1 MKKDLATA
9 IGTAL
14 ISAVVAY
21 FLSNLLIVPMVAPIE
36 EQKIKQIDS
45 NFSLGIATPSSEV
58 FNYRSL
64 NPTVEVYVGDCKELN
79 EYGEC
84 IDEETL
90 QSLNDVVEGG
100 SNQGTQ

>member
-14 ISAVVAY
+14 IGAIAAFFICNL
-21 FLSNLLIVPMVAPIE
+21 FLGEIEPVEFKSVDSSVSIDLLE
-36 EQKIKQIDS
+36 
-45 NFSLGIATPSSEV
+45 PSPEV

-64 NPTVEVYVGDCKELN
+64 NPTVEVYVGDCQEFN

-84 IDEETL
+84 IDDTAQESE
-90 QSLNDVVEGG
+90 
-100 SNQGTQ
+100 